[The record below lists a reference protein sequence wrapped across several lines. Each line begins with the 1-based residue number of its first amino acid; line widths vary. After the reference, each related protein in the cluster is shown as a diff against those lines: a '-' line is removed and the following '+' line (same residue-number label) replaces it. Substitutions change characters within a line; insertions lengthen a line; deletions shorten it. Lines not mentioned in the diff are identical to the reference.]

1 MKTFINN
8 LYFKIM
14 ITVSPSIK
22 LGKQP
27 KSTHERSTLKNAKS
41 AFKQTLKRELGA
53 NYKQIHRQ
61 NVTTHILTH

>member
-1 MKTFINN
+1 
-8 LYFKIM
+8 M
-14 ITVSPSIK
+14 ITVTPTVIRT
-22 LGKQP
+22 GKEP
-27 KSTHERSTLKNAKS
+27 KSFKERNTLKNAKA

>member
-1 MKTFINN
+1 
-8 LYFKIM
+8 M
-14 ITVSPSIK
+14 IAVTPTVIRT
-22 LGKQP
+22 GKEP
-27 KSTHERSTLKNAKS
+27 KSLKERYTLKNAKA